1 MRPNNIII
9 KLFCWK
15 PQKRCFKSSY
25 RRKIIVQLLAS
36 RNSKDPSLNFLSIT
50 LQLQLSLILQCDCM
64 LSQWNAHYRNSVSQ
78 ISFCASKI
86 IIARRHQK
94 KSLNI
99 WLLLKH
105 YYYDW
110 KRTENFFVQSTKV
123 NFDHILSG
131 YKISVYACM
140 HTWAKHEGS

>member
-1 MRPNNIII
+1 MKSFEAFLP
-9 KLFCWK
+9 KLKCCK
-15 PQKRCFKSSY
+15 RELISKKVDCLLLGIQKA
-25 RRKIIVQLLAS
+25 QA
-36 RNSKDPSLNFLSIT
+36 LNFLSIT
-50 LQLQLSLILQCDCM
+50 LHLHHSLILQCDCM

-94 KSLNI
+94 KKAWTSDQYWSN
-99 WLLLKH
+99 

-123 NFDHILSG
+123 HFDHISSG
-131 YKISVYACM
+131 DNISVYACM
-140 HTWAKHEGS
+140 HTWANHDGS